1 MSSTWAS
8 VVPAGTVPKD
18 YPRHFDGLSGRP
30 RASVSRRSPRSRAH
44 RGHRAGFVEVGSG
57 GDQGQHIEVSAGH
70 AHQLQGLGLGRTRRP
85 GRPHS
90 GPVSSSTRASVG
102 REPVTAEDCG
112 SDCGAASR
120 AGREHLQ
127 GSSPP
132 RSTGGR
138 DGGRGETVRGCVTWG
153 EGVPPFFLDGAAG
166 KAWRPDPGCKRV
178 VGGSWGFAPLSPRRD
193 TSTNRTPHTVW
204 STPRCGSPEAGRAP
218 R

>member
-18 YPRHFDGLSGRP
+18 YPRHFDGLSARP

-70 AHQLQGLGLGRTRRP
+70 AHQLQGLGLGRTLQKI
-85 GRPHS
+85 
-90 GPVSSSTRASVG
+90 VG
-102 REPVTAEDCG
+102 AIV
-112 SDCGAASR
+112 GAASR
-120 AGREHLQ
+120 AGREHLR

>member
-1 MSSTWAS
+1 MGLGVASPATSTTEIMSSTWAS

-112 SDCGAASR
+112 SDCGS
-120 AGREHLQ
+120 GV
-127 GSSPP
+127 SS
-132 RSTGGR
+132 
-138 DGGRGETVRGCVTWG
+138 W
-153 EGVPPFFLDGAAG
+153 A
-166 KAWRPDPGCKRV
+166 
-178 VGGSWGFAPLSPRRD
+178 
-193 TSTNRTPHTVW
+193 RTPT
-204 STPRCGSPEAGRAP
+204 RFESPALHRTGQNL
-218 R
+218 

>member
-1 MSSTWAS
+1 MGLGVASPATSTTEIMSSTWAS

-112 SDCGAASR
+112 SDCGSAASSSARTPTGFESPALHRR
-120 AGREHLQ
+120 AR
-127 GSSPP
+127 
-132 RSTGGR
+132 RR
-138 DGGRGETVRGCVTWG
+138 FDGRGETVRGCVTWG
-153 EGVPPFFLDGAAG
+153 ERVPPFSTEPLTKPVF
-166 KAWRPDPGCKRV
+166 V
-178 VGGSWGFAPLSPRRD
+178 SGSWASLHYPP
-193 TSTNRTPHTVW
+193 
-204 STPRCGSPEAGRAP
+204 A
-218 R
+218 

>member
-1 MSSTWAS
+1 MTHSGLGRIGAGVASSATSSTIIMSSTWAS

-70 AHQLQGLGLGRTRRP
+70 AHQLQGLGLGRTLQKI
-85 GRPHS
+85 
-90 GPVSSSTRASVG
+90 VG
-102 REPVTAEDCG
+102 VIV
-112 SDCGAASR
+112 GAASR
-120 AGREHLQ
+120 TGREHLQ

-132 RSTGGR
+132 
-138 DGGRGETVRGCVTWG
+138 DVH
-153 EGVPPFFLDGAAG
+153 L
-166 KAWRPDPGCKRV
+166 KPD
-178 VGGSWGFAPLSPRRD
+178 
-193 TSTNRTPHTVW
+193 H
-204 STPRCGSPEAGRAP
+204 GSPWRGSLLQAQGCRF

>member
-18 YPRHFDGLSGRP
+18 TAPPLRGPLRP
-30 RASVSRRSPRSRAH
+30 SW
-44 RGHRAGFVEVGSG
+44 RAGFSPIPTKSGASKASRLILGSW
-57 GDQGQHIEVSAGH
+57 E
-70 AHQLQGLGLGRTRRP
+70 RRRP
-85 GRPHS
+85 GP
-90 GPVSSSTRASVG
+90 ASAASRSLQKIVG
-102 REPVTAEDCG
+102 AIV
-112 SDCGAASR
+112 GAASR